1 MYLSYPLRLAFQRF
15 AGQLTIQLLYLC
27 TKNKVDV
34 VVVGRIL
41 DILRAFLIKQLLHSR
56 LLYLR

>member
-1 MYLSYPLRLAFQRF
+1 MYLSCPLRLAFQRF
-15 AGQLTIQLLYLC
+15 AGQTIQLLYFW

>member
-1 MYLSYPLRLAFQRF
+1 MYLSCPLRLAFQLF
-15 AGQLTIQLLYLC
+15 SGQTIQLLYFC

-41 DILRAFLIKQLLHSR
+41 DILRAFLIKQLFHSR
-56 LLYLR
+56 LLDLR

>member
-27 TKNKVDV
+27 TKNRVDV
-34 VVVGRIL
+34 VV

>member
-1 MYLSYPLRLAFQRF
+1 MYLSCPLRLAFQLF
-15 AGQLTIQLLYLC
+15 EGQTIKRLYFC

-41 DILRAFLIKQLLHSR
+41 DIFRAFLIKQLLHSR